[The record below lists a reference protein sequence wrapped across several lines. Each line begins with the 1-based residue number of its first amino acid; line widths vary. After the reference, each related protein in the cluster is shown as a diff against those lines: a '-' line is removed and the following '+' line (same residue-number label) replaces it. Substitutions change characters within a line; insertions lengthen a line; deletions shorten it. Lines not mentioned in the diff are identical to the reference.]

1 MPPSVSCKGRNTRD
15 ALRGSTAARRLS
27 ACAMGDPRRSG
38 WHWGEG
44 CARAVDRPRQSRADP
59 GAGERTGRRARG
71 PDPGTGPAAP
81 PELELAQTLA
91 RNDDAHRRSLPGFA
105 LHFAESSQESD
116 ALAHSEQTEVS
127 GPDPGFSPLFSLEAV
142 AVVADVDLESL
153 FIFQQ
158 GQPNLMGGR
167 MFLHV
172 VQGFD
177 GNAVERRLRLPREG
191 TRIVERF

>member
-38 WHWGEG
+38 WHGGEG

-71 PDPGTGPAAP
+71 PDPGTEPAAP

-105 LHFAESSQESD
+105 LHFAQPSQKG
-116 ALAHSEQTEVS
+116 HSLSHPKKSEMS
-127 GPDPGFSPLFSLEAV
+127 GPDPGFSPLFGLEAV

-158 GQPNLMGGR
+158 GQPNLMRGG
-167 MFLHV
+167 MLLH
-172 VQGFD
+172 
-177 GNAVERRLRLPREG
+177 
-191 TRIVERF
+191 